1 MKKETI
7 AVATKAGR
15 KTKELKTWEQ
25 VSEYQTRGW
34 DITMKNNKEEKK
46 MKVNYRI
53 ISTTGKILIDTTVEI
68 NSNELQEL
76 KSELEEMVD
85 DIVGADRYEIVSV
98 KEGNKMKK
106 MNGHEKIAAKNIQGA
121 FNWLVGGWYNCYQ
134 DGYEEDIPTLEEAK
148 EEVYYGAMN
157 NLYRGGSESC
167 EKAPKEM
174 RFAGEEFCRAYVEK
188 LFAEDGD
195 AEELW
200 GNETAE
206 ENKEDTEMENKR
218 EMLNNMTVKELR
230 AEAKAQGIEGMSR
243 AKKDELIAALMFHNY
258 GQPDPEFTVEISK
271 VKMYAFT
278 GMYIGEFD
286 AEVKDGKILVYTE
299 SKGELMFDLETG
311 KEITDEAKARYANK
325 VERA

>member
-7 AVATKAGR
+7 AVATKTGR

-34 DITMKNNKEEKK
+34 DITMKNN
-46 MKVNYRI
+46 
-53 ISTTGKILIDTTVEI
+53 
-68 NSNELQEL
+68 
-76 KSELEEMVD
+76 
-85 DIVGADRYEIVSV
+85 

-148 EEVYYGAMN
+148 EEVYYAAMN

-188 LFAEDGD
+188 LFKTDID
-195 AEELW
+195 AQELW
-200 GNETAE
+200 GGNNIIDAYHNKTKKTQEGKEMKQVTRE
-206 ENKEDTEMENKR
+206 EARAQVVKNY
-218 EMLNNMTVKELR
+218 TVKEMREVLK
-230 AEAKAQGIEGMSR
+230 EAGFKGISR
-243 AKKDELIAALMFHNY
+243 AKKDEL
-258 GQPDPEFTVEISK
+258 VEMMLDWAEKQDASRGNTIEVSK

-299 SKGELMFDLETG
+299 SKGELMFDLNTG

>member
-1 MKKETI
+1 
-7 AVATKAGR
+7 
-15 KTKELKTWEQ
+15 
-25 VSEYQTRGW
+25 
-34 DITMKNNKEEKK
+34 
-46 MKVNYRI
+46 
-53 ISTTGKILIDTTVEI
+53 
-68 NSNELQEL
+68 
-76 KSELEEMVD
+76 
-85 DIVGADRYEIVSV
+85 
-98 KEGNKMKK
+98 MKK

-121 FNWLVGGWYNCYQ
+121 FNWLVGEWYNCYQ

-188 LFAEDGD
+188 LFKTDID
-195 AEELW
+195 AQELW
-200 GNETAE
+200 GGNNIIDAYHNKTKKTQEGKEMKQVTRE
-206 ENKEDTEMENKR
+206 EARAQVVKNY
-218 EMLNNMTVKELR
+218 TVKEMREVLK
-230 AEAKAQGIEGMSR
+230 EAGFKGISR
-243 AKKDELIAALMFHNY
+243 AKKDEL
-258 GQPDPEFTVEISK
+258 VEMMLDWAEKQDASRGNTIEVSK

-311 KEITDEAKARYANK
+311 KEICEERKARWANR
-325 VERA
+325 VEAV